1 LTLLGEK
8 TYGLLRNL
16 TLPDKPATK
25 NYDAIVK
32 LLKDHLSPKP
42 LIVAERFRFYK
53 RYQLQGETV
62 NKYVAELRRLAEYF
76 EFGTVNESLRDQ
88 FVVEHTQ
95 KKLLAVADLTF
106 VKAVETANKDA
117 IELRRESNSVNMV
130 RRHHRPTPSWK
141 TGKQK
146 SFVCYRCNGMNH
158 RPDNCKFKDLICH
171 NCNKRGHIRKAC
183 KSAQTHASSEGL
195 PLIPTH
201 FQWYHKSHK
210 TLFSNGLLISS
221 GSQHT
226 FLHLANREQCMP

>member
-1 LTLLGEK
+1 MTLLGEK

-25 NYDAIVK
+25 TYDAIVK

-62 NKYVAELRRLAEYF
+62 NKYVAELRRLAEYC
-76 EFGTVNESLRDQ
+76 ELETLNESLRDQ

-106 VKAVETANKDA
+106 VKAIEIAVAVETANNDA
-117 IELRRESNSVNMV
+117 IELRRKSNSVNMV

-158 RPDNCKFKDLICH
+158 RPVNCKFKDVM
-171 NCNKRGHIRKAC
+171 
-183 KSAQTHASSEGL
+183 
-195 PLIPTH
+195 
-201 FQWYHKSHK
+201 
-210 TLFSNGLLISS
+210 
-221 GSQHT
+221 SQ
-226 FLHLANREQCMP
+226 LQ